1 MIKKEHTPVKSL
13 LAYSPIALV
22 VISTVFYHLFQKA
35 TPNNAHPL
43 LALAVTY
50 AIAAGVC
57 IALLPF
63 FPLRD
68 GALLALRQLNW
79 ASVGLAL
86 AVVGIEIGFLLAYRA
101 RWNISVAALIA
112 NTTVAAILL
121 PIGLLLF
128 AEHLTTLQIAGMIIC
143 VLGLL
148 LVNYRA

>member
-1 MIKKEHTPVKSL
+1 VKSIL
-13 LAYSPIALV
+13 FYSPIALV

-35 TPNNAHPL
+35 TPNTAHPL

-50 AIAAGVC
+50 AISTGIC

-68 GALLALRQLNW
+68 SVLESLRQLNW
-79 ASVGLAL
+79 ASAGLAL
-86 AVVGIEIGFLLAYRA
+86 TVVGIEIGFLLAYRA
-101 RWNISVAALIA
+101 GWNISIAALVA

-128 AEHLTTLQIAGMIIC
+128 AEHVSMLQIVGMVVC
-143 VLGLL
+143 VVGLL